1 MNNKTV
7 IIIPARKG
15 SKRVPGKNTK
25 LLCGKKLI
33 EYTIEHAINS
43 KKADDIF
50 ISTDDDSISDI
61 AERYNC
67 KFLRRGEELSNDKAS
82 TGVVIDDFL
91 ERAFESNSK
100 PDNIVLLQPT
110 VPFRRKT
117 LTDEAIELLETGDYD
132 SVTTHIEVDF
142 YHPNRLKKIE
152 GQYLVPYKEKENESV
167 NRDMLEKVYCR
178 DGAVYAFRTE
188 SYIKTKSFLGDRQ
201 GYLINDIETHVN
213 IDTYKDWYVAEALI
227 GNM

>member
-1 MNNKTV
+1 MNNRTV

-43 KKADDIF
+43 RKINDIF
-50 ISTDDDSISDI
+50 ISTDDESISEI
-61 AERYNC
+61 AEKYNC
-67 KFLRRGEELSNDKAS
+67 QFLRRGEELSNDKAS
-82 TGVVIDDFL
+82 TSVVIDDFL
-91 ERAFESNSK
+91 ERAFIGKNK

-117 LTDEAIELLETGDYD
+117 LTDESIELLETGKYD

-152 GQYLVPYKEKENESV
+152 GEYLVPYKEKENESV

-178 DGAVYAFRTE
+178 DGAVYAFKTE
-188 SYIKTKSFLGDRQ
+188 SYMKTGSLLGERQ

-213 IDTYKDWYVAEALI
+213 IDTFKDWYVAEALI